1 MKCEALHSTSPP
13 IHFKANIV
21 WFGFFWGVFFVFLG
35 KFMIK
40 FCLYVNVRL
49 VHLVTF

>member
-21 WFGFFWGVFFVFLG
+21 WFVFFVFLFVFLG

>member
-1 MKCEALHSTSPP
+1 MKCEALPSTSPP
-13 IHFKANIV
+13 MHFKANIV
-21 WFGFFWGVFFVFLG
+21 CMFGYFVLLVFLG